1 MIIIG
6 LLFAFWAIWHM
17 WTHTTL
23 QDGWKW
29 GLTILLVLTGWVGA
43 LLYFL
48 LRKQLGVKS
57 GMDKNPMYEDIENAV
72 VECEGDDQLKD
83 KYLRLTITALLHK
96 KMSIDEKCQ
105 VLELINLKIE
115 GLVSNDVQAYEAFFL
130 DVIGAAY
137 RLLEKAFSGSMIMTM
152 ESDKFW
158 KGVKEGK
165 LEPWRNYFGS
175 IMTYTGLISSPDG
188 KFSLNYKILDRYNL
202 PDFNKFCAKIQN
214 LQVENK

>member
-1 MIIIG
+1 M
-6 LLFAFWAIWHM
+6 
-17 WTHTTL
+17 
-23 QDGWKW
+23 
-29 GLTILLVLTGWVGA
+29 
-43 LLYFL
+43 
-48 LRKQLGVKS
+48 
-57 GMDKNPMYEDIENAV
+57 
-72 VECEGDDQLKD
+72 
-83 KYLRLTITALLHK
+83 
-96 KMSIDEKCQ
+96 
-105 VLELINLKIE
+105 
-115 GLVSNDVQAYEAFFL
+115 
-130 DVIGAAY
+130 IGAAY

>member
-57 GMDKNPMYEDIENAV
+57 DKNPMYEDIENAV
-72 VECEGDDQLKD
+72 AECEEDNQLKD
-83 KYLRLTITALLHK
+83 KYIRLTITALLHK
-96 KMSIDEKCQ
+96 KMSVDEKCQ

-115 GLVSNDVQAYEAFFL
+115 GLVGNDVQAYEAFFL
-130 DVIGAAY
+130 DVIGASY

-158 KGVKEGK
+158 KGMKEGK

-188 KFSLNYKILDRYNL
+188 KFSLKYKIFDRYNL
-202 PDFNKFCAKIQN
+202 PDFNKFCAKVQN
-214 LQVENK
+214 LQVGNK